1 MVEKGLNPYRAGK
14 ESILVVKNSKS
25 DLREIISKLISV
37 SDLSRGMAS
46 KIIKKVGKDR
56 EQYIVIKHN
65 KPEAVIL
72 SIEDYLELMDAK
84 EDLELIQLSESRIKN
99 YVSEDTISHESVLS
113 KYNISEENL
122 DELIDSVEIE

>member
-14 ESILVVKNSKS
+14 ENILVVKNSKS

-99 YVSEDTISHESVLS
+99 YVSEDTISHESVLG